1 MQLQAGLCHTF
12 FAALRFVQRR
22 HPPAFQAFFFSYVI
36 PGLGWSLCAA
46 FFSAFSFAADL
57 TLSNNPAT
65 GLKSWKQSDRGIS
78 IEFIQLTPEAAQ
90 ATYSTR
96 DLSPA
101 IYETMRG
108 YCFFGSVVRNEADAP
123 ITYKVAD
130 WRLVNA
136 NGKKIKLRTKTEWV
150 NEWRKKGGRFAW
162 SILPDD
168 ITLEIGDWAL
178 GYTPVR
184 VAAGERFDLIYVW
197 SQDGRTFTG
206 TLPNIECYAP
216 PVKS

>member
-1 MQLQAGLCHTF
+1 MQLQVGFSRTF
-12 FAALRFVQRR
+12 FAVLLCSRDKR
-22 HPPAFQAFFFSYVI
+22 PPGFPSFLIFSMRTWL
-36 PGLGWSLCAA
+36 GLFLGMCAGMA
-46 FFSAFSFAADL
+46 PSHAAQL
-57 TLSNNPAT
+57 TQSNNPVT
-65 GLKSWKQSDRGIS
+65 GLRSWKQSDRGIS

-123 ITYKVAD
+123 LTYKVAD
-130 WRLVNA
+130 WRVVNA
-136 NGKKIKLRTKTEWV
+136 KGKKLKLRTKTEWV

-168 ITLEIGDWAL
+168 ITLEVGDWAL
-178 GYTPVR
+178 GYTPVQ
-184 VAAGERFDLIYVW
+184 VAAGEQFDLIYVW
-197 SQDGRTFTG
+197 SQNGKTFTG
-206 TLPNIECYAP
+206 VLPHVECYAAP
-216 PVKS
+216 AQP